1 MRGHVLALF
10 LGAAAVAPL
19 PRSAHAAFGALDEA
33 TDAITALD
41 VARARPLLDKLDAND
56 PPVALQR
63 ARLALYEGECGK
75 AVAELAKPGVDKLKA
90 YKELSPVAFGCARG
104 SAGTLVVEDATW
116 GVRVRLQDE
125 ADAALVP
132 ILGETIHKQL
142 AVLEKDLGV
151 TMPKPIRVD
160 LVRDQFTLSA
170 MTGLPYEA
178 AKQTGTVG
186 IAKFGRV
193 IMLSPRA
200 MGASGYGF
208 RDTLAH
214 ELTHLALSR
223 GSLDRAPLWLQEG
236 VAKRE
241 EAKWRA
247 ATPVDSVSSPDVYA
261 AKGLAAGLGRPL
273 DGIGPSVAMLP
284 TAQEAAVVYAEVTS
298 FVRFL
303 AGDRAGETP
312 TAPTDATV
320 LPRLVKALATAKDVD
335 AALVEVTGKDLK
347 AWDAIWRP
355 WVMAKKG
362 LPDGAYPEKGA
373 KPKDARALRNALR
386 LGELLLARKHVGAA
400 RKELEPLSGETKEP
414 WIVAWVA
421 RSRLLSGD
429 PLGARA
435 LLDPAKIGADAG
447 IFWAVR
453 GDALRAAGVT
463 GSAVVDSY
471 LQAIAHA
478 PFLLEAACGWSD
490 VAPEPTELPGLART
504 VAIALCTA
512 AKTDAP
518 KD

>member
-1 MRGHVLALF
+1 MRARALAL
-10 LGAAAVAPL
+10 LGFVAAAVAPQKAA
-19 PRSAHAAFGALDEA
+19 RAAFGALDEA

-41 VARARPLLDKLDAND
+41 VARARTLLDKLDPAD

-63 ARLALYEGECGK
+63 GRLALYEDDCD
-75 AVAELAKPGVDKLKA
+75 AALVELGRPGVDKLKPS
-90 YKELSPVAFGCARG
+90 KELVAVATGCARG
-104 SAGTLVVEDATW
+104 GAGTLVVHDAAF
-116 GVRVRLQDE
+116 GVRVRLQDD

-132 ILGETIHKQL
+132 LLGETVHKQL

-151 TMPKPIRVD
+151 TMPKPIRID

-170 MTGLPYEA
+170 MTGLPLDA
-178 AKQTGTVG
+178 AKKTGTVG
-186 IAKFGRV
+186 IAKYGRV

-200 MGASGYGF
+200 MGVTGYGF

-241 EAKWRA
+241 EARWRA
-247 ATPVDSVSSPDVYA
+247 ATPVDGVSSPDVYA
-261 AKGLAAGLGRPL
+261 AKGLAANLGRPL
-273 DGIGPSVAMLP
+273 DGIGPSVALLP
-284 TAQEAAVVYAEVTS
+284 TAEEAAVVYAEVTS

-312 TAPTDATV
+312 TAPSDPTV

-347 AWDAIWRP
+347 AWDAVWRP

-362 LPDGAYPEKGA
+362 LPDGAYPDKKA
-373 KPKDARALRNALR
+373 APKDAKALRNALR
-386 LGELLLARKHVGAA
+386 LGELLLGRKHVAAA
-400 RKELEPLSGETKEP
+400 RKELEPLAGERKEP
-414 WIVAWVA
+414 WIMAWVA

-429 PLGARA
+429 PLGART
-435 LLDPAKIGADAG
+435 LLDPTRITADVG
-447 IFWAVR
+447 LFWALR

-463 GSAVVDSY
+463 GPTVVDAY
-471 LQAIAHA
+471 LQAIAHS

-490 VAPEPTELPGLART
+490 VAPEPAELPGLART

-512 AKTDAP
+512 AKTDAA